1 MPDSPFANLPI
12 FGSDII
18 YADPPWGFDNWSEK
32 GEARNPN
39 QHYDTMPWEEI
50 AALPVG
56 ELASR
61 NCACFLWAID
71 PLRSRRRAR
80 RDIVHL
86 TVPEP
91 LGKRAKRRA
100 RARAKARK

>member
-1 MPDSPFANLPI
+1 MRSNPSLMAAMTLLASAALLGPAASPFV
-12 FGSDII
+12 
-18 YADPPWGFDNWSEK
+18 
-32 GEARNPN
+32 
-39 QHYDTMPWEEI
+39 WEIGDE
-50 AALPVG
+50 
-56 ELASR
+56 
-61 NCACFLWAID
+61 N
-71 PLRSRRRAR
+71 RSRRRAR